1 MTTFSERQPRL
12 GVPQRPFRRSR
23 LDAILGGVCGGVATR
38 FGVRPKSV
46 RVIVALAS
54 VFFGA
59 GIVLYTLVWLLTPRE
74 GDEASI
80 AQELLRSRSSV
91 RVLFG
96 TGGVAL
102 VVLFILNISARR
114 ATDAVIFT
122 VIIALFAGF
131 AVWQGA
137 SGEERHHL
145 QGVLSASP
153 VLGAASARGWRAVA
167 LRVLPGVVL
176 VVVGLQVL
184 SRIGGVFGG
193 AVPAIIGGG
202 VLLAGL
208 AILSAPWWLTNVRDL
223 SQERRARIRSEERAN
238 LAAHVHDSVLQTLTL
253 IERAADDPAEVVR
266 LARSQERALRDWLFA
281 PTDGPTSD
289 SPTFQQLL
297 REMQGD
303 VERDYKIRVELVVV
317 GDCAAD
323 ESLHA
328 LIGAGR
334 EAAVNAAKW
343 SGVDTVAVYGEVEPS
358 RVSLFVRDTGVGFDT
373 SAVDVR
379 RQGIVHSIEERV
391 RQHGGHVDIHSRVG
405 YGTEVR
411 LSTPRRRERP

>member
-23 LDAILGGVCGGVATR
+23 LDAILGGVCGGLATR

-46 RVIVALAS
+46 RVVVAIVS
-54 VFFGA
+54 VLFGA
-59 GIVLYTLVWLLTPRE
+59 GVVLYALLWLLTPRD
-74 GDEASI
+74 GDNASI
-80 AQELLRSRSSV
+80 AQHLLRSRSSA
-91 RVLFG
+91 RTLIG
-96 TGGVAL
+96 SGGVTL
-102 VVLFILNISARR
+102 VVLFVLNLFARR
-114 ATDAVIFT
+114 ATDAVVFT
-122 VIIALFAGF
+122 VVIACATGV
-131 AVWQGA
+131 AVWRGA
-137 SGEERHHL
+137 SGDERHHL
-145 QGVLSASP
+145 QGVLAASP

-176 VVVGLQVL
+176 VVVGMQVL
-184 SRIGGVFGG
+184 SRIGGVLGG
-193 AVPAIIGGG
+193 AVPAFVGGG
-202 VLLAGL
+202 VLLIGL
-208 AILSAPWWLTNVRDL
+208 AVLGAPWWLTNVRDL

-281 PTDGPTSD
+281 PTDAPTSD
-289 SPTFQQLL
+289 STSFQQLL

-317 GDCAAD
+317 GDCVAD
-323 ESLHA
+323 VSILA
-328 LIGAGR
+328 LIAAGR

-343 SGVDTVAVYGEVEPS
+343 SGVDTVAVYGEVEAA
-358 RVSLFVRDTGVGFDT
+358 RVALYVRDTGVGFDT
-373 SAVDVR
+373 SAVDAR

-391 RQHGGHVDIHSRVG
+391 RQHGGDVDIHSRVG

-411 LSTPRRRERP
+411 LST